1 MTTPTTPDHGSA
13 EREGTRGRYTLCRL
27 PVAVYEWLRLTAFH
41 ERRSM
46 QSIAVEA
53 ITAYR
58 VEWETSHAMREGLPR
73 EGGAAVKYLLRL
85 DDDLYEWLRTTAFH
99 ARTSINALIVA
110 ALTRAHA
117 AQTEGVA
124 GS

>member
-1 MTTPTTPDHGSA
+1 
-13 EREGTRGRYTLCRL
+13 
-27 PVAVYEWLRLTAFH
+27 
-41 ERRSM
+41 M

-73 EGGAAVKYLLRL
+73 EGGAAVKYPLRL

-99 ARTSINALIVA
+99 TRRSINALVGD
-110 ALTRAHA
+110 ALIRFHA
-117 AQTEGVA
+117 AQAEGTPD
-124 GS
+124 S